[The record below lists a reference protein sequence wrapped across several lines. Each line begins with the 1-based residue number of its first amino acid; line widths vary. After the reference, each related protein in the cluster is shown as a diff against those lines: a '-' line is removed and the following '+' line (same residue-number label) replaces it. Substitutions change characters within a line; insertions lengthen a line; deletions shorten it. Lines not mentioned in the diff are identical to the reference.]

1 MARLE
6 GKVALIS
13 GGARGQGAVEARMF
27 AEEGASVVIGDIL
40 DEPGRQTEAELQEL
54 GYNVTYVHLDVTSES
69 DWEAAVQTAI
79 SAYGKLDV
87 LLNNAG
93 ILIRKNIEETTE
105 EDWDRIFAVNAKGVF
120 LGTKAAIPAMRDA
133 GGGSIINISSTAGLV
148 GSPNGSASYTA
159 TKGAVRLFTK
169 STAIQ
174 HAGEGI
180 RCNSIH
186 PGPIETDMI
195 ADTLNNPENMAL
207 RMQRLPLGRVGKPS
221 EIAYGAI
228 YLASDESSF
237 VTGSEVVIDGGTTA
251 A

>member
-40 DEPGRQTEAELQEL
+40 DEQGRRTEAELQEL
-54 GYNVTYVHLDVTSES
+54 GYNVTFVHLDVTSES
-69 DWEAAVQTAI
+69 DWDAAVQAAI
-79 SAYGKLDV
+79 SAYGKLDI

-105 EDWDRIFAVNAKGVF
+105 EDWDRIFSINAKGVF
-120 LGTKAAIPAMRDA
+120 LGTKAAIPAMREN

-174 HAGEGI
+174 HAREGI

-195 ADTLNNPENMAL
+195 ADTLNDPANLEL

-237 VTGSEVVIDGGTTA
+237 VTGSELVIDGGTTA

>member
-40 DEPGRQTEAELQEL
+40 DDHGRQTEAELQEL

-69 DWEAAVQTAI
+69 DWESAVQAAVGT
-79 SAYGKLDV
+79 YGKLDI

-105 EDWDRIFAVNAKGVF
+105 EDWDRIFSINAKGVF
-120 LGTKAAIPAMRDA
+120 LGTKAAIPAMREN

-174 HAGEGI
+174 HAREGI

-195 ADTLNNPENMAL
+195 ADTLNDPDSMAL

>member
-27 AEEGASVVIGDIL
+27 AEEGASVIIGDIL
-40 DEPGRQTEAELQEL
+40 DEQGRQTEAELQEL
-54 GYNVTYVHLDVTSES
+54 GYNVTFVHLDVTSES
-69 DWEAAVQTAI
+69 DWDAAVQAAV
-79 SAYGKLDV
+79 SAYGKLDI

-105 EDWDRIFAVNAKGVF
+105 EDWDRIFSINAKGVF
-120 LGTKAAIPAMRDA
+120 LGTKAAIPAMREN

-174 HAGEGI
+174 HAREGI

-195 ADTLNNPENMAL
+195 ADTLNDPDNLAL

-237 VTGSEVVIDGGTTA
+237 VTGSELVIDGGTTA